1 MRRLQHRNLV
11 RLIGCRLGEEDDSR
25 FLVYEYVTNQSLDR
39 HLFGNAS
46 LIVYYSCIMSW
57 RFVTVLYLMSNVLP
71 FYQLNLISLL
81 GPLFFGPLLL
91 HLILH
96 VSSCTTM
103 FSVMTPASCIS
114 PRITFFKLTCTC
126 RFCMYILLGCLF
138 IMFV

>member
-1 MRRLQHRNLV
+1 MSNSGKEKFLSEVKLMRSLQHRNLV

-96 VSSCTTM
+96 ESSQPC
-103 FSVMTPASCIS
+103 SRWWPQ
-114 PRITFFKLTCTC
+114 
-126 RFCMYILLGCLF
+126 LLAYHQESHFLN
-138 IMFV
+138 